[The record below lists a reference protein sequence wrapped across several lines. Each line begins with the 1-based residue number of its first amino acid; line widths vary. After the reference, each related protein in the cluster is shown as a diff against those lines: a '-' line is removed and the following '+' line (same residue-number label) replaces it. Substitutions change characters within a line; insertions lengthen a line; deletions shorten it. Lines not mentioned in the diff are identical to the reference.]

1 MTIYSA
7 PQIVKKEYSSRS
19 LQETQITGEDI
30 AMQLVFPS
38 CVYLVGDMGVG
49 KTTLTKSIIQSFGY
63 TGEVTS
69 PTYNLVQ
76 EYKVEKGIVYHM
88 DLYRLEDPSEIEF
101 LALDDLWGN
110 QSLFLIEW
118 PERGLGYLPPN
129 DVEVLISKNM
139 AGVSDARS
147 IIYKS
152 RS

>member
-7 PQIVKKEYSSRS
+7 PQIVKKEYSART
-19 LQETQITGEDI
+19 LQETQAIGADI

-38 CVYLVGDMGVG
+38 CVHLVGDMGVG

-63 TGEVTS
+63 SGEVTS

-129 DVEVLISKNM
+129 DVEVLISKNT

>member
-19 LQETQITGEDI
+19 LQETQIAGEDI

-88 DLYRLEDPSEIEF
+88 DLYRIEDPSEIEF
-101 LALDDLWGN
+101 LALDDLWSA

-129 DVEVLISKNM
+129 DVELSICKNTT
-139 AGVSDARS
+139 GVSDVRS
-147 IIYKS
+147 IIYKL
-152 RS
+152 RP